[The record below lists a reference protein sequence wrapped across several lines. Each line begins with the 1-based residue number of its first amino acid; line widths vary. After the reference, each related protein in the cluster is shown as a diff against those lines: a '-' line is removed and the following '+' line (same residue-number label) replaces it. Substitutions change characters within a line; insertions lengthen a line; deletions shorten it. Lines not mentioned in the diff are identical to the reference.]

1 MSTGREPPPGPPRR
15 ELPRTLRLAT
25 AVALVIGSVIGSGI
39 FKKAAPMADVLP
51 SPLLVLAIWVF
62 AGVITCLGALSA
74 AELTAAFPESGG
86 LYAHLRRT
94 MGEFTGFVYGWSVLT
109 VIQTGSIASIAYV
122 FAQYLRYFLDW
133 GALPPELESWGAT
146 VFGVD
151 LYPLR
156 DLFTK
161 LVAVAC
167 IVSVTVI
174 NTLRVGLGAA
184 VLEFFTGLKL
194 LVVLGVIAI
203 AAFAAGDVGEV
214 GHFTGPSFVPEGM
227 SGMALAGAVT
237 LALSGAFWAYDG
249 WINVTFVA
257 AELRDPARSAPRA
270 LVGGLLVVIVA
281 YLAVNAA
288 YFWLLPV
295 EAVRGSDLVVADALA
310 RVLPAGAAVASAA
323 VVISTFGAV
332 NGNTMASARV
342 FHAMAHEGW
351 LPARIAD
358 VHPRFRSP
366 HVALGVQGVWA
377 AALVFSGT
385 FDQIT
390 DMLIFVSWGFYG
402 LLAAAVIV
410 ARVRFPD
417 APRPYRV
424 PGYPVVPALFVLI
437 AGAFLVLSV
446 LENTRNAT
454 AGALLVAPAVPI
466 YALVRWRR
474 WRSRLLADRAEPDS
488 GRAER
493 GHPPAGG
500 RRS

>member
-249 WINVTFVA
+249 WINVTYVGS
-257 AELRDPARSAPRA
+257 EMRRPSRDFPRA
-270 LVGGLLVVIVA
+270 LVLGMGLVTLG
-281 YLAVNAA
+281 YLGVNWA
-288 YFWLLPV
+288 YFALLPL
-295 EAVRGSDLVVADALA
+295 EEVRSSTLVAADAVA
-310 RVLPAGAAVASAA
+310 RVLPFGAALVSLA
-323 VVISTFGAV
+323 VVLSTFGALHGTSLV
-332 NGNTMASARV
+332 SARV
-342 FHAMAHEGW
+342 YWAMSRDGLLWKGLDA
-351 LPARIAD
+351 
-358 VHPRFRSP
+358 VHPRRGTP
-366 HVALGVQGVWA
+366 HVALWVQWA
-377 AALVFSGT
+377 WSSVLVFSGT

-390 DMLIFVSWGFYG
+390 DMMVVVSWAFYG

-410 ARVRFPD
+410 LRVRRPEV
-417 APRPYRV
+417 PRPYRV
-424 PGYPVVPALFVLI
+424 PGYPWVPACFAIFSAIYV
-437 AGAFLVLSV
+437 ALSFR
-446 LENTRNAT
+446 ENTRNALL
-454 AGALLVAPAVPI
+454 GGLLVAIGIPF
-466 YALVRWRR
+466 YRWFRR
-474 WRSRLLADRAEPDS
+474 GRGLLGP
-488 GRAER
+488 
-493 GHPPAGG
+493 
-500 RRS
+500 